1 MNQFFYFLVKMFKK
15 FNKQSVRFK
24 TIFFCTSLNAT
35 RHHRCG
41 NETKSGGLVLRKSA
55 SVKLQ
60 IFQTQQLLSN
70 FASSLL
76 VQIAILCVWQL
87 RRWLFKKQTMV
98 SFFGYPEHPIVCFLN
113 NHFLNYQTHGI
124 AIRTNRLDAKFYAS
138 C

>member
-1 MNQFFYFLVKMFKK
+1 MSNPMSLINKKNLYIKLVFIIFFEMYKK

-24 TIFFCTSLNAT
+24 TFFFCTSLNAT

-41 NETKSGGLVLRKSA
+41 NETKSDGIVLRKSA

-76 VQIAILCVWQL
+76 VQIAILCVW
-87 RRWLFKKQTMV
+87 
-98 SFFGYPEHPIVCFLN
+98 
-113 NHFLNYQTHGI
+113 
-124 AIRTNRLDAKFYAS
+124 
-138 C
+138 